1 MEDGK
6 LAENILHALDIA
18 VLKRLGPGEYEVIG
32 EAPAFYN
39 KIFPPTPAG
48 PCRAP
53 WRQSYMLEFFYDS
66 VEKFFETGQAG
77 CFSSGTWQEEGV
89 CDQEQALIA
98 EAMAFGDSRV
108 ITIRLLKEAY
118 AEQVSIL
125 RKAREQLLERRLLK
139 NDLEVYKRRSRID
152 GLTKVLNKTT
162 FMELLVTHIN
172 YAREQR
178 QPLSLI
184 MMDIDGFK
192 DINDIYGHQAG
203 DEALSALGQILLGNL
218 RHNDLVGRYG
228 GDEFM
233 VIIPGTG
240 LDQARRIAEKLRRS
254 VENHKFANLPL
265 ISISLGCCVYQTGED
280 LSEFIQRA
288 DFALYDAK
296 RAGKNTVCTR

>member
-1 MEDGK
+1 MENGK

-18 VLKRLGPGEYEVIG
+18 VLRRLSPGEYEVVG
-32 EAPAFYN
+32 DVPSFYN
-39 KIFPPTPAG
+39 RIFPPAAG
-48 PCRAP
+48 QACRTP
-53 WRQSYMLEFFYDS
+53 WRHSYMLEFFYDS
-66 VEKFFETGQAG
+66 AEKFFEAGKAG

-98 EAMAFGDSRV
+98 EAMAFGDSQV

-152 GLTKVLNKTT
+152 GLTKVLNKTA
-162 FMELLVTHIN
+162 FMELLATHIN

-178 QPLSLI
+178 QPLALI

-192 DINDIYGHQAG
+192 EINDIYGHQAG
-203 DEALSALGQILLGNL
+203 DEVLSALGQILLSNL

-233 VIIPGTG
+233 VIIPATG
-240 LDQARRIAEKLRRS
+240 VEHARRIAEKLRRS
-254 VENHKFANLPL
+254 VEAHEFNNLPQVT
-265 ISISLGCCVYQTGED
+265 ISLGCSAYQVGED
-280 LSEFIQRA
+280 LGEFIQRA

>member
-1 MEDGK
+1 MENGK

-32 EAPAFYN
+32 DVPAFYSR
-39 KIFPPTPAG
+39 IFPPTPEGA
-48 PCRAP
+48 CRTP
-53 WRQSYMLEFFYDS
+53 WRHSYMLEFFYDS
-66 VEKFFETGQAG
+66 AEKFFEAGQAG

-98 EAMAFGDSRV
+98 EAMAFGDLRV

-152 GLTKVLNKTT
+152 GLTKVLNKTA
-162 FMELLVTHIN
+162 FMELLATHIN

-192 DINDIYGHQAG
+192 EINDIYGHQAG
-203 DEALSALGQILLGNL
+203 DEVLSALGQILLSNL

-233 VIIPGTG
+233 VIIPATG
-240 LDQARRIAEKLRRS
+240 VEHARRIAEKLRRS
-254 VENHKFANLPL
+254 TEAHEFNNLPRVT
-265 ISISLGCCVYQTGED
+265 ISLGCSAYQVGED
-280 LSEFIQRA
+280 LGEFIQRA

>member
-1 MEDGK
+1 MENDK

-48 PCRAP
+48 PCSAP
-53 WRQSYMLEFFYDS
+53 WRQSYMMEFFYDS
-66 VEKFFETGQAG
+66 AEKFFETGQAG
-77 CFSSGTWQEEGV
+77 CFSSGPWQEEGL

-108 ITIRLLKEAY
+108 ITVRLLKEAY

-125 RKAREQLLERRLLK
+125 RKVREQLLERRVLK

-152 GLTKVLNKTT
+152 GLTKVLNKTA
-162 FMELLVTHIN
+162 FMELLATHIN

-192 DINDIYGHQAG
+192 EINDIYGHQAG

-233 VIIPGTG
+233 VIIPGAG
-240 LDQARRIAEKLRRS
+240 LEHAQRIAEKLRRS
-254 VENHKFANLPL
+254 VESHEFANLPL
-265 ISISLGCCVYQTGED
+265 ISISLGCCAYQTGEGMD
-280 LSEFIQRA
+280 ELIQRA